1 MSEQVTEVVFYTIEE
16 AIKTYRK
23 FAQKR
28 INDQGLAI
36 TIDQWLI
43 LNCLDL
49 NKGILQNE
57 LAEMTFKDVASVTR
71 MIDLL
76 VRKDYLIRSRHSED
90 KRKSV
95 LEITDKGRVIIEK
108 VSLIVNQN
116 RRIALNGLTKD
127 RVDLLQ
133 SSLRQII
140 ENCK

>member
-1 MSEQVTEVVFYTIEE
+1 MSEQVTDVVFYTIEE

-28 INDQGLAI
+28 ITDQGLAI

-43 LNCLDL
+43 LNCLDS

-71 MIDLL
+71 MINLL

-95 LEITDKGRVIIEK
+95 LEITDKGRAIIEK

-116 RRIALNGLTKD
+116 RSIALNELTKD

-133 SSLRQII
+133 STLRQII

>member
-1 MSEQVTEVVFYTIEE
+1 MSEQITDVVFYTIEE

-28 INDQGLAI
+28 ISDQGLDI

-43 LNCLDL
+43 LNCLDT
-49 NKGILQNE
+49 NKGILQNQ
-57 LAEMTFKDVASVTR
+57 LAEMTFKDVASITR
-71 MIDLL
+71 MVDLL
-76 VRKDYLIRSRHSED
+76 VKKEYLIRSRQSDD

-95 LEITDKGRVIIEK
+95 LEITGKGREIIEK
-108 VSLIVNQN
+108 VSLIVSDN
-116 RRIALNGLTKD
+116 RSIALSGLDKD
-127 RVDLLQ
+127 HVDLLQ